1 MKWLIPLTLSLA
13 GATGIARAD
22 APAAWLDP
30 APSSVPP
37 IMSLETVPRQ
47 LFTEVP
53 QDKRPAAITAL
64 KDAAS
69 VPGRADF
76 GGAGFA
82 CPAPL
87 SPYLIRALYGN
98 NGVGTYDLYWTGSSL
113 IVGHASL
120 GGRVKPQASALVA
133 CLTKAPSAVYSSV
146 TSAL

>member
-1 MKWLIPLTLSLA
+1 MKWLVPLALCLA

-22 APAAWLDP
+22 RPAAWLEP

-37 IMSLETVPRQ
+37 IMSLETVPHR
-47 LFTEVP
+47 LFIEVP
-53 QDKRPAAITAL
+53 QDKRPAAMTAL
-64 KDAAS
+64 NDAAS

-76 GGAGFA
+76 GGEGFA

-87 SPYLIRALYGN
+87 RPFLIRALHGN
-98 NGVGTYDLYWTGSSL
+98 NGTGAYDLYWTGSSL

-120 GGRVKPQASALVA
+120 GGRVEPQASALVA
-133 CLTKAPSAVYSSV
+133 CLAKAPSAIYSSV

>member
-1 MKWLIPLTLSLA
+1 VKWLIPLAFSLA

-22 APAAWLDP
+22 TPATWLDP
-30 APSSVPP
+30 APSSVPS
-37 IMSLETVPRQ
+37 IMNLETVPHQ

-53 QDKRPAAITAL
+53 QDKRAAAVTAL
-64 KDAAS
+64 KNAAS

-76 GGAGFA
+76 GGDRFA

-98 NGVGTYDLYWTGSSL
+98 NGIGTYDLYWAGSSL

-120 GGRVKPQASALVA
+120 GSRVKPQASALVA
-133 CLTKAPSAVYSSV
+133 CLAKAPSAVYSSV
-146 TSAL
+146 TSVL